1 VAPPTYLKPFLTI
14 ADMAANIGDLE
25 IDDNY
30 RVHSRI
36 VFVIFVGSYGLA
48 KKRPYKLAKV
58 NTGVSQEQRTWRA
71 ISALFL
77 ALGINKQ
84 LDLPTALTVVGRMLA
99 HSEGWYNQRQVVQL
113 TFIVL
118 VAIICVVATLALL
131 IWARNAPAPTWL
143 ALIGTMF
150 VLGFVLMRAT
160 SFHHMDRFLGER
172 MLGFRLNWILEI
184 GGISLV
190 LVGSEWRR
198 KRKNAAAIAA

>member
-1 VAPPTYLKPFLTI
+1 VDKRGIRVANFNWSPG
-14 ADMAANIGDLE
+14 IGDPT
-25 IDDNY
+25 IGGW
-30 RVHSRI
+30 I
-36 VFVIFVGSYGLA
+36 TVILYLVAVISCWKTA
-48 KKRPYKLAKV
+48 YKLAKV

-84 LDLPTALTVVGRMLA
+84 LDLQTALTEVGRMLA